1 MKIDTFI
8 IQNLLFRMSCK
19 AYECRFPAT
28 HTTLG
33 HRCGRC
39 GDYGH
44 GVREHD
50 SPILMTALMDTVS
63 ANESMPLHEQCDLD
77 GCLHKISH
85 NRDAHH
91 CRECSQRGH
100 TSRECIAYIYYSH
113 ADIDTEI
120 WNALYKHPSDN
131 IYYIKDPD
139 IMIRKKYGI
148 IQMINPVTTMNQ
160 WEYRQLKYTF
170 ITGLT
175 LISNLLSVPIPDTVP
190 IAALLPDISIAC
202 PLCRTENTRSEI
214 RNIKGSSDTCS
225 VCLDKE
231 VDVYFLGCEHA
242 CVCRTC
248 LVQL

>member
-1 MKIDTFI
+1 MPC
-8 IQNLLFRMSCK
+8 Q
-19 AYECRFPAT
+19 AYQCRFPAT

-44 GVREHD
+44 GVREHND
-50 SPILMTALMDTVS
+50 AILMTSLMDRTS
-63 ANESMPLHEQCDLD
+63 ANETMPLNDQCDLD

-100 TSRECIAYIYYSH
+100 TSQDCIAYLY
-113 ADIDTEI
+113 ARNIDPEM
-120 WNALYKHPSDN
+120 WDALDKYPLDN
-131 IYYIKDPD
+131 IYYINVPD
-139 IMIRKKYGI
+139 ILIRKKHGL
-148 IQMINPVTTMNQ
+148 IQMINPETAMNQ
-160 WEYRQLKYTF
+160 WEYRQLKDNF
-170 ITGLT
+170 IIGLT
-175 LISNLLSVPIPDTVP
+175 HIVHLLPVPIPDDVP
-190 IAALLPDISIAC
+190 IAALLPNESVVC
-202 PLCRTENTRSEI
+202 PLCRTENSRGEI

-231 VDVYFLGCEHA
+231 VAVYFLGCEHA

-248 LVQL
+248 LIQL